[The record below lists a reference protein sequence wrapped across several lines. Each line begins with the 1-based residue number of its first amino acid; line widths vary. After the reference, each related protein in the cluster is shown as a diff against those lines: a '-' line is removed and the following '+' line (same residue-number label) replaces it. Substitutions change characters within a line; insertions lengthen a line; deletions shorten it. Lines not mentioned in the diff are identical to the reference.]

1 MPGLGRQQQ
10 KSWSGLVL
18 ICLSVCI
25 IITLLNYSLMLSAVS
40 NNKNDMLT
48 LSSRG
53 DSSSQ
58 SSPLLIKLKAN
69 SINSYWWPSTE
80 SGGLLGKMYA
90 KQNPVD
96 CTAAKYLV
104 WRSLPNNE
112 NDTRGLTAWAHSG
125 TYHLLHSLTDG
136 DQYPKFPSRV
146 LINDDKVRLYY
157 FIISDTYYSHLLYIL
172 CI

>member
-25 IITLLNYSLMLSAVS
+25 IITLLNYALMLSAVS
-40 NNKNDMLT
+40 NNKNDGMLT

-58 SSPLLIKLKAN
+58 SSPLLIKAN

-90 KQNPVD
+90 K
-96 CTAAKYLV
+96 
-104 WRSLPNNE
+104 
-112 NDTRGLTAWAHSG
+112 
-125 TYHLLHSLTDG
+125 
-136 DQYPKFPSRV
+136 
-146 LINDDKVRLYY
+146 
-157 FIISDTYYSHLLYIL
+157 
-172 CI
+172 